1 MGVQCFPRADRAKEH
16 FPRAGGTGRCTL
28 QCRHTF
34 HGQAG
39 LALALLGHRPL
50 LEGERYSM
58 ACFAG
63 VGHFLCAGRLA
74 GESCSGGWLSKGG
87 EASPQ
92 GWQVVSGQAC
102 TGVGEGRCTRKLCSL
117 LAGRQ
122 ACMLGCKEYSMVASP
137 FFSPFPN
144 NGTLSLLWVQ
154 TFYQVPSVVAFHSPS
169 LSVLLPPPVMHC
181 FLIPHAVSTPPTP
194 ACSQGPTSKPRSP
207 CPAPPCVSDFG
218 VSASGS
224 YSLCGSHSAF

>member
-1 MGVQCFPRADRAKEH
+1 MRSGWREQYAKGWGVESRNKGNPGE
-16 FPRAGGTGRCTL
+16 
-28 QCRHTF
+28 
-34 HGQAG
+34 G
-39 LALALLGHRPL
+39 LDSQ
-50 LEGERYSM
+50 ERQ
-58 ACFAG
+58 G
-63 VGHFLCAGRLA
+63 
-74 GESCSGGWLSKGG
+74 
-87 EASPQ
+87 AS
-92 GWQVVSGQAC
+92 
-102 TGVGEGRCTRKLCSL
+102 VGEGRCTRKLCSL
-117 LAGRQ
+117 IAGRQ